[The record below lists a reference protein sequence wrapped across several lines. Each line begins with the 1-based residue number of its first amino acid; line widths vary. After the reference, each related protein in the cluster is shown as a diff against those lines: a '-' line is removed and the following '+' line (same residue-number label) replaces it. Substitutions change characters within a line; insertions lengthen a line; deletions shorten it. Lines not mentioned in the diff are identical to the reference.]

1 MDNYQFDVIIDTRE
15 KTGLWEFQSSK
26 IAEIHREKLDVGD
39 YAIAGMEEILFIER
53 KKSPGEF
60 YGNITEKR
68 FYKEFERGLDY
79 KYKFM
84 ILEFNAADI
93 YLFPHNSDIPKRVW
107 PKLRITPTYIFRKI
121 SEIQTHYG
129 VNVIFAGDVDT
140 ATLIATNIMKRVY
153 ELECTD

>member
-1 MDNYQFDVIIDTRE
+1 MDKYQFDVIIDTRE

-68 FYKEFERGLDY
+68 FYKEFERGQHY

-93 YLFPHNSDIPKRVW
+93 YLFPHNTNIPQKVW

-121 SEIQTHYG
+121 SELQTHYG

-153 ELECTD
+153 ELEHTS